1 MPALRTRLLAL
12 GAAILLAVPAQAQV
26 PLAQPAVQGPAGAAF
41 YLAPDPL
48 PDDAPGTVIWSRPF
62 EGAMALPGAAK
73 NLLVLYRSTS
83 PEGGSVAVSG
93 TMSIPPGA
101 APPGGWPVVV
111 WTHGTTGLASAC
123 APSLD
128 EANGPEHGYI
138 QAIQT
143 LLNGFLAQGYA
154 VVATDYQGLGTPGPH
169 PFLQGIP
176 NGRNALDMLRAA
188 RAVDPTISTHYVVV
202 GHSQGGQADLFAAS
216 QGPGYAPELVLLG
229 NVAFAP
235 GSHIAERLA
244 LVMKSDKVELSLP
257 YVLYVLVSYAGD
269 NPDID
274 LTRILTPTANAHL
287 PDLLVGCM
295 SHALTTGYWASA
307 LAKEQFL
314 PHPDLDALLK
324 MAAQNEPGALEIA
337 VPTLIAQGTGDMTVP
352 PATTD
357 ATVAKLCTGGNAVL
371 YRTYKGANHD
381 GVMVTGAADARD
393 WIKARFAGVPEGG
406 NCLDLPSAAAP

>member
-1 MPALRTRLLAL
+1 MPAFRTLLAL
-12 GAAILLAVPAQAQV
+12 VAVLLATPA
-26 PLAQPAVQGPAGAAF
+26 LAQPAVQGPAGTAF
-41 YLAPDPL
+41 YIAPDPL
-48 PDDAPGTVIWSRPF
+48 PDDAPGTVIWSRPLD
-62 EGAMALPGAAK
+62 GTMALPGAAK

-101 APPGGWPVVV
+101 APTAGWPVIS
-111 WTHGTTGLASAC
+111 WTHGTTGLGSQC

-128 EANGPEHGYI
+128 DANGPEHGYI
-138 QAIQT
+138 KEIQT
-143 LLNGFLAQGYA
+143 LLAGFLAQGYA

-188 RAVDPTISTHYVVV
+188 RAIEPTIGTQYAVI

-216 QGPGYAPELVLLG
+216 QAPGYAPELTLLG

-244 LVMKSDKVELSLP
+244 LVMASDKVELSLP

-274 LTRILTPTANAHL
+274 LSRILTATARAHM
-287 PDLLVGCM
+287 PDLLEGCM
-295 SHALTTGYWASA
+295 SQALTTGYWADA
-307 LAKEQFL
+307 VAKDQFL
-314 PHPDLDALLK
+314 PNPDLDALLK
-324 MAAQNEPGALEIA
+324 MAAQNEPGALNING
-337 VPTLIAQGTGDMTVP
+337 PTLIAQGTADVTVP

-357 ATVAKLCTGGNAVL
+357 ATVAKLCASDNAVL
-371 YRTYKGANHD
+371 YRTYKGATHD
-381 GVMVTGAADARD
+381 SVMVSGAQSARD
-393 WIKARFAGVPEGG
+393 WVNARFAGQPEGG